1 MRAKSVSD
9 DWKRALRFLLV
20 LSFVVL
26 GAFVKTTTVKTA
38 TIRADEPASEE
49 AKEETKSELDSPWV
63 DSVDLVGEGALQ
75 FRVDNVVSYT
85 KNEREF
91 EFRSSTVFCGD
102 LAFDFVGE
110 NGEIVVYS
118 FKSQKYALVD
128 PIRRIRAEL
137 DAAEIERFLERVKP
151 ILRDKDGFAAF
162 MVEPSFEVSEKE
174 NELFFQSKWIDYHID
189 TSAFED
195 EQIADAYFKFVDAL
209 GKLNVYMNPGAVTPL
224 ARVETNATLAKASR
238 FPAKV
243 VADIYPKGKT
253 IFTRAVQIRNES
265 SIARRLSQR
274 DRNRVHRAIHF
285 IAQFPLVPFQ
295 TYFEKTTT
303 EQ

>member
-1 MRAKSVSD
+1 LETKSVAS
-9 DWKRALRFLLV
+9 DWKKTLRFLCV
-20 LSFVVL
+20 LTFLASWAF
-26 GAFVKTTTVKTA
+26 GAT
-38 TIRADEPASEE
+38 TIRADEPATEE
-49 AKEETKSELDSPWV
+49 EKKSELDSPWI
-63 DSVDLVGEGALQ
+63 DSVDLVGDGALQ
-75 FRVDNVVSYT
+75 FRVDNVARYT

-118 FKSQKYALVD
+118 FKTQQYVLVD
-128 PIRRIRAEL
+128 PVRRIRAEL

-151 ILRDKDGFAAF
+151 ILREKDGFVAF
-162 MVEPSFEVSEKE
+162 MVEPSFEVSAKE
-174 NELFFQSKWIDYHID
+174 NEFFFQSKWIDYHIG
-189 TSAFED
+189 TSVFED
-195 EQIADAYFKFVDAL
+195 EQVADAYFKFVDAL

-224 ARVETNATLAKASR
+224 ARVETNAFLEKKAR
-238 FPAKV
+238 FPEEV

-253 IFTRAVQIRNES
+253 IFTRSVQIRNES

-274 DRNRVHRAIHF
+274 DRNRVHRALHF

-295 TYFEKTTT
+295 TYFEKTTN
-303 EQ
+303 EK